1 MEEKS
6 RGIQLTPQ
14 QKKACLT
21 NRGRVIVSAGAGS
34 GKTGVLVERF
44 VRLVREKQAQLDEI
58 LTVTFTN
65 KAAREMKERILER
78 FEDLGMKSEREHFLQ
93 TAIGTIHS
101 FCARLLSENK
111 LLVPVDPSY
120 RIVDRTT
127 QALMLERVLQNL
139 LEEATQ
145 KRDSSTLQL
154 FQDHGFSSLL
164 KGVETAYAKLRSLG
178 ISPDELDESPAEE
191 GALKKQFKPFLIRA
205 WKDYEALKR
214 RQALLD
220 HDDLQTLAY
229 DLLRLHPQ
237 VLQRLRRK
245 IKFILVDEFQDTNPV
260 QVKIL
265 DLLSRDGNDFFV
277 GDKKQAIY
285 GFRHAEV
292 EAFNALEKECA
303 ADKMKKLVVLEEN
316 FRSRPEVI
324 EFVNRFFEKIWHGD
338 PRVEYRKLIAAASP
352 QNERTG
358 GVEIALVDQKAQE
371 ETVSIDKGREAEAR
385 WIGERIGRLVQ
396 DEGYSFRDIVIL
408 IRSTTALPI
417 YQQSLDDAGIPFY
430 LVSGRGFYAQ
440 QEIHDVVNWLKA
452 LAHPEW
458 DIPLAGFLRSPMV
471 GLSDDALYWCARE
484 AKKDS
489 EKSPLSNGVR
499 SVETIPQISD
509 EDKTK
514 ARRALQ
520 ILEKLNGA
528 REFWDF
534 PRLIEE
540 GIGAF
545 HTGAKTRC
553 FRDGPQRLANL
564 QKLMRVAR
572 EFQQNF
578 PQASLE
584 ELLDYFDRLEKGE
597 EKEEEAALEE
607 EQGDVVRVMTIHQ
620 AKGLEFPVVFAAD
633 LGRDDVSQTGD
644 FRFSSD
650 GRFAMKTLNPET
662 QEKEPT
668 ALFKELNEI
677 QRQKEWDEK
686 KRLLYVA
693 CTRAQEKLILVGS
706 TKFAEPKK
714 KNSAAKWES
723 KSWADWLRIHLHLG
737 APDQLLPPGTV
748 FRKIK
753 IK

>member
-1 MEEKS
+1 MEE
-6 RGIQLTPQ
+6 RLTGIQLTPQ
-14 QKKACLT
+14 QKEACLI

-44 VRLVREKQAQLDEI
+44 VRLVREKLADVDEI

-78 FEDLGMKSEREHFLQ
+78 FEVLGMKKERERFLQ
-93 TAIGTIHS
+93 APIGTIHS
-101 FCARLLSENK
+101 FCARLLAENK
-111 LLVPVDPSY
+111 LLVPVDPAY
-120 RIVDRTT
+120 RIVDLTT
-127 QALMLERVLQNL
+127 QAQMLERVLQNL
-139 LEEATQ
+139 LEASTKKE
-145 KRDSSTLQL
+145 DSSTLQL
-154 FQDHGFSSLL
+154 FQDYGFSSLL

-178 ISPDELDESPAEE
+178 ISPDELDENPSEN
-191 GALKKQFKPFLIRA
+191 GVLKKQFKIFLIRV
-205 WKDYEALKR
+205 WKDYDAQKR

-229 DLLRLHPQ
+229 DLLHQHPE
-237 VLQRLRRK
+237 VLRRLSQK
-245 IKFILVDEFQDTNPV
+245 LKFILVDEFQDTNPV

-265 DLLSRDGNDFFV
+265 KLLSRDGNDFFV

-303 ADKMKKLVVLEEN
+303 ADTKKKLVVLEEN

-324 EFVNRFFEKIWHGD
+324 EFVNQFFEKIWRDD
-338 PRVEYRKLIAAASP
+338 PQVKYGKLIAAASP
-352 QNERTG
+352 KNERTG
-358 GVEIALVDQKAQE
+358 GVEIALVDQQGE
-371 ETVSIDKGREAEAR
+371 EAKVSIDEGREAEAR
-385 WIGERIGRLVQ
+385 WIAERIGRLVQ
-396 DEGYSFRDIVIL
+396 NEGYAFRDLVIL
-408 IRSTTALPI
+408 MRSTTALPI
-417 YQQSLDDAGIPFY
+417 YQQALDEAGIPFY

-452 LAHPEW
+452 LVHPEW

-489 EKSPLSNGVR
+489 EKIPLWNAIRGI
-499 SVETIPQISD
+499 ETIQQISD
-509 EDKTK
+509 DDKTK
-514 ARRALQ
+514 ARHALQ
-520 ILEKLNGA
+520 LLEKLNCA

-534 PRLIEE
+534 SRLIEE
-540 GIGAF
+540 GIRAF
-545 HTGAKTRC
+545 RYGAKTLC

-564 QKLMRVAR
+564 QKLMWVAR

-597 EKEEEAALEE
+597 EKEEEASLEE

-620 AKGLEFPVVFAAD
+620 AKGLEFPVVFVAD
-633 LGRDDVSQTGD
+633 LGRDDVNQTGD

-650 GRFAMKTLNPET
+650 GRFAMKTLNPDN

-668 ALFKELNEI
+668 ALFKELNEM
-677 QRQKEWDEK
+677 QRQKDWDEK

-706 TKFAEPKK
+706 TKFAETKK
-714 KNSAAKWES
+714 KVAATKWES
-723 KSWADWLRIHLHLG
+723 KSWADWLRLHS
-737 APDQLLPPGTV
+737 PGTA
-748 FRKIK
+748 FQKIK